1 MDINQTIEQIIAFRN
16 NGTNPSQIMQSMMM
30 NNTQIG
36 QMKTQIQNM
45 SRGKNPTEFIMQLA
59 KQQGANEQSLQAL
72 SQLLCGK

>member
-45 SRGKNPTEFIMQLA
+45 SKGKSPTEFIIQLA
-59 KQQGANEQSLQAL
+59 KQQGVNEQNLQAL
-72 SQLLCGK
+72 CHILGCK